1 MSLSLRRLKL
11 QINFRKAVA
20 IFYERR
26 RTEFTTVY
34 PQFEGRWKRKRFY
47 ILKRNEY
54 RMEEFY
60 FKKMI
65 GSSNKNAV

>member
-1 MSLSLRRLKL
+1 MSLSLRRLEL
-11 QINFRKAVA
+11 QINFRKAVV

-26 RTEFTTVY
+26 RTEFPTVY
-34 PQFEGRWKRKRFY
+34 PQFEGRWCRKRKRFY

-60 FKKMI
+60 LTK
-65 GSSNKNAV
+65 